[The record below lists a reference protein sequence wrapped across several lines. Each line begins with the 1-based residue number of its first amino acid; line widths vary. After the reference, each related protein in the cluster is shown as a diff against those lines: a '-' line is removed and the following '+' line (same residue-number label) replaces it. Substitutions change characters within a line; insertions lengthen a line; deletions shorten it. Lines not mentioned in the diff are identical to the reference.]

1 MGKDGKGVTYGQ
13 RYQKEASCFLCPA
26 GFYCP
31 DEVTRIPEMCEPGK
45 YCPQGSQ
52 FPLDCE
58 PGTYCNAGSSAP
70 TVCPPAYFC
79 RGNNDI
85 MEKCKFGTYCPAGSF
100 YEILCPDGTYGSG
113 NVNNVDVDSACIS
126 CGRGLYSTQDNPNEC
141 LNCPAGYVCLG
152 RTSSETPI
160 NVSADRGYRCPLGHY
175 CPEGSYEEIP
185 CPIGRYGKKEM
196 LKSVDEC
203 LLCKVNFY
211 QDEPGQ
217 EGCKRCGSTSTTG
230 PDGGA
235 IGCECIGLGRN
246 FIKSLGACKC
256 SKGYRPLNGA
266 DNIDSAEDCEAD
278 VKPVC
283 DAGHSITIDG
293 NCLKTDDDEEKYC
306 NNQCVGGGK
315 V

>member
-70 TVCPPAYFC
+70 TECPPAYFC

-85 MEKCKFGTYCPAGSF
+85 MEKCQFGTYCPPGSF

-141 LNCPAGYVCLG
+141 LNCPGGYVCLG

-160 NVSADRGYRCPLGHY
+160 NVSADRGYRCPLGSY